1 MINAPFSTSLYN
13 SHYQRVQ
20 FTISIVYWWYNSK
33 KRWFMGDYGWYI
45 HILHM
50 PSRFLQSV
58 PRLYKLLMLSN
69 SCLRGVAC
77 WGNPDDQVSKV
88 LNGWFALA
96 YEEMRASDS
105 GNLFAF
111 CYIIMENQ
119 YLWSWKSSV
128 NHGSSTNPM
137 AQWACFHTG

>member
-1 MINAPFSTSLYN
+1 MIYTYIAYAVTIFTKRPEV
-13 SHYQRVQ
+13 VQ
-20 FTISIVYWWYNSK
+20 IA
-33 KRWFMGDYGWYI
+33 DA
-45 HILHM
+45 
-50 PSRFLQSV
+50 LQ
-58 PRLYKLLMLSN
+58 LLI
-69 SCLRGVAC
+69 CLRGVAC

-119 YLWSWKSSV
+119 YL
-128 NHGSSTNPM
+128 
-137 AQWACFHTG
+137 